1 MSTRNTVLAKISID
15 DKTAQG
21 FNSYARNAE
30 RAKKTSEAFRK
41 QAIDKITVGLKAQ
54 EIGLK
59 KTGKEIDLLTA
70 FYNGATQAQLKNISS
85 LHDSIDAH
93 KREAIATEE
102 AAKQAKMKAQADQ
115 KASDLTARV
124 IKELHMEANAASM
137 TEDQMQILRLETQG
151 LSKAQIAQVM
161 HTQALTAE
169 MRDQGK
175 AAMMA
180 NGGLRLMRGGMGQ
193 LGHQVQDIAVQLQ
206 MGQNALLIFGQQGG
220 QIASLF
226 GQNGAMFGAILAVG
240 AALGTYFMPKVF
252 SSKDA
257 LEELKKTAEET
268 SKILDVDF
276 LNATA
281 NLTEEFAKL
290 SAESKDLAESRIRLA
305 LVTAIEAA
313 SEAMDQFK
321 DSASDLK
328 FSDMEQG
335 INHTAD
341 ALSVMSGR
349 LNINRDEAEKL
360 QKMYF
365 DLSTGGDEAA
375 VALAAFTQELVLARD
390 ASEEENFALIKINA
404 TLQETV
410 DAVKRSTTTQNLY
423 LDAIDGTI
431 DVKKE
436 ENDVVDES
444 IEKAA
449 DIKKALD
456 DVVEGYHKQLIELE
470 LGEEALIR
478 YNLAQQGATESQIN
492 AIMALRQRVVDQ
504 QEANQALDD
513 AKVKEQELADSKADF
528 VAGVVA
534 QAAALGKSNLELLQN
549 NDLVSQLDVTQKAAF
564 DNAVVRLQ
572 EFQDAQDNA
581 SRRQRVGS
589 NIDSIR
595 QGLMSEEELLLQSHQ
610 KKLADLDE
618 AMLLEDTAIAD
629 HQAIRLKLIEDFEK
643 KIADVRKKNGKQ
655 EILQGSELTG
665 HMLDQLGK
673 QFAGVQATNRKMF
686 AAQKAYKIANAIQN
700 TYDAANNALSAP
712 YPWPMPQV
720 FAATAVAAG
729 LANVAAIKSTSFDG
743 GGFTGMGA
751 RSGGVDGKGG
761 FPAIL
766 HPNETVIDHTKGQ
779 SGGVTIVNNIDA
791 TGADANVDMKIR
803 EAVQLGSQQ
812 TVATIQD
819 LMSRN
824 RFV

>member
-137 TEDQMQILRLETQG
+137 TEDQIQILRLETQG

-169 MRDQGK
+169 MREQGK
-175 AAMMA
+175 ATMMA

-226 GQNGAMFGAILAVG
+226 GQNGALIGAVLAVG
-240 AALGTYFMPKVF
+240 AALGTYFMPKIF

-257 LEELKKTAEET
+257 LEELKKSAEAT
-268 SKILDVDF
+268 SKFLEVDF
-276 LNATA
+276 ISGVAL
-281 NLTEEFAKL
+281 LTSEFEKL
-290 SAESKDLAESRIRLA
+290 SKKGEDLAKATLQVEY
-305 LVTAIEAA
+305 VNAIKNAKAA
-313 SEAMDQFK
+313 TDGFK
-321 DSASDLK
+321 DELGNLIPRTLGTDLNQTVDELTVLSTK
-328 FSDMEQG
+328 FG
-335 INHTAD
+335 
-341 ALSVMSGR
+341 
-349 LNINRDEAEKL
+349 INRDDLQKVIDAQRSYRKGNGETITSIAALFQSLADSNMGTAEQAEKFFQANL
-360 QKMYF
+360 RIQEF
-365 DLSTGGDEAA
+365 A
-375 VALAAFTQELVLARD
+375 VASGETATVLENLKAVLD
-390 ASEEENFALIKINA
+390 GVAVSTESEK
-404 TLQETV
+404 
-410 DAVKRSTTTQNLY
+410 KSTTDATDALKQSNEERADFLRSLHEELSVIGKTNVELAVRQARLLGMNEQEVALVRMKAEQIRVANAY
-423 LDAIDGTI
+423 QDAIERERT
-431 DVKKE
+431 
-436 ENDVVDES
+436 
-444 IEKAA
+444 
-449 DIKKALD
+449 
-456 DVVEGYHKQLIELE
+456 
-470 LGEEALIR
+470 
-478 YNLAQQGATESQIN
+478 
-492 AIMALRQRVVDQ
+492 
-504 QEANQALDD
+504 
-513 AKVKEQELADSKADF
+513 KEQELADSKADF

-564 DNAVVRLQ
+564 DNAVARLQ

-581 SRRQRVGS
+581 SRQQRVGS
-589 NIDSIR
+589 NIEAIR
-595 QGLMSEEELLLQSHQ
+595 QGLMSEEELLIQSHQ

-618 AMLLEDTAIAD
+618 AMLLEDTAIID
-629 HQAIRLKLIEDFEK
+629 HQQIRLKLIEDFEK

-655 EILQGSELTG
+655 EILQGDELTG

-673 QFAGVQATNRKMF
+673 QFAGVQAVNKKMF

-700 TYDAANNALSAP
+700 TYDAANNALSSN